1 MAFSAAT
8 PIEASRAACEASAAS
23 VVQSVLAFVHQKAFF
38 WVTALARSPRIARAR
53 AELDMSGG
61 LQFEIFVLFS
71 IQTTAPV
78 DQSADQNESERPAND
93 L

>member
-8 PIEASRAACEASAAS
+8 PIEASSAACEASAAS

-53 AELDMSGG
+53 AGKILIAF
-61 LQFEIFVLFS
+61 QPVL
-71 IQTTAPV
+71 P
-78 DQSADQNESERPAND
+78 E
-93 L
+93 